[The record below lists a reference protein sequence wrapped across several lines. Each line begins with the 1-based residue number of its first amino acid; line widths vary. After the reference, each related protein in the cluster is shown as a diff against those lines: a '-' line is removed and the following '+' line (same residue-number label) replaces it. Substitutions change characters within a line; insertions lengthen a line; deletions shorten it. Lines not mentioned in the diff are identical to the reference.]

1 MVAVGEK
8 IGWRIPWSFVGILGI
23 LFQLPALLS
32 SATVA
37 TPAKHQCPGGHFP
50 CLTGRDCVRR
60 EFICDGRRDCP
71 DGSDEESC
79 GDKNLKK
86 FIEDYFQ
93 KRPDEDREK
102 KSGKCDWVHPGC
114 LCSNQSFFCANMG
127 LRKLPETIPLNTTNL
142 DISGNSFTHL
152 KKTDFPLM
160 AQLTLLVLSSSGV
173 KSLGED
179 VFGNLPKLKS
189 LYLRG
194 NEIRH
199 IAANTFGNSTSL
211 RNIYLSHNPLQS
223 ISPDGFRG
231 LAALETL
238 DLRSCSLTGLGDGVL
253 KHLTNLTHL
262 WLDGNEIEVLH
273 PNGFASLKHLQVLS
287 LTRNKL
293 VELKAFDFAGL
304 ISLQTL
310 NLAYNKIIYMNSAF
324 TGLESLRTLDLAGN
338 RIDAMKND
346 TFWPLVNIQ
355 SLNLRNN
362 VFRTCSP
369 SLFAPLHNITHI
381 YFSDFSLCSS
391 ALNVRVCE
399 PRGDGISSLAHL
411 LDSVV
416 LRVAVWVVALVA
428 CFGNVLVLVGR
439 LVLRE
444 PNAVHS
450 FYIKNLALADL
461 LMGVYLFVI
470 ASHDVMFRGEYIRH
484 DFRWRRSVGCC
495 ISGLLSTVSSE
506 ASVFTLTVITVDR
519 FASIMYPLSL
529 KRRTLR
535 FAWLCMTSVWL
546 MTLLMALVPMMR
558 PDYYGEDFYG
568 GNGVCLPLHIHDPDS
583 RGWEYS
589 AFLFCVVNTIAFTF
603 IAYAYVTM
611 FFTIT
616 HSNVGLRSTQQLQD
630 RAIAKRFA
638 FIVGTDFLCWMPIVV
653 IKIVALAGT
662 RIDETLYAWVA
673 VFLLPVNSALNPVLY
688 TLTTRLFKQQLS
700 RFLVTLRHTERAPSQ
715 RQSAGQSWSSQQ
727 NGRSSKETL
736 VTALSDPLYSKKMM
750 SSRNGHTIANGRTLN
765 GGLSRTRIGASS
777 KWQRHS
783 RTHLKREDFV

>member
-199 IAANTFGNSTSL
+199 IAANTFGNSTSI

-546 MTLLMALVPMMR
+546 MTLLMSLVPMMR

-589 AFLFCVVNTIAFTF
+589 AFVFCVVNTIAFTF

>member
-199 IAANTFGNSTSL
+199 IAANTFGNSTSI

-546 MTLLMALVPMMR
+546 MTLLMSLVPMMR

-589 AFLFCVVNTIAFTF
+589 AFVFCVVNTIAFTF

-736 VTALSDPLYSKKMM
+736 PLYSKKMM

>member
-86 FIEDYFQ
+86 LIEDYFQ

-179 VFGNLPKLKS
+179 VFGNLPNLKS

-199 IAANTFGNSTSL
+199 IAANTFGNSTSI

-310 NLAYNKIIYMNSAF
+310 
-324 TGLESLRTLDLAGN
+324 
-338 RIDAMKND
+338 
-346 TFWPLVNIQ
+346 
-355 SLNLRNN
+355 
-362 VFRTCSP
+362 
-369 SLFAPLHNITHI
+369 
-381 YFSDFSLCSS
+381 
-391 ALNVRVCE
+391 
-399 PRGDGISSLAHL
+399 
-411 LDSVV
+411 
-416 LRVAVWVVALVA
+416 
-428 CFGNVLVLVGR
+428 
-439 LVLRE
+439 
-444 PNAVHS
+444 
-450 FYIKNLALADL
+450 
-461 LMGVYLFVI
+461 
-470 ASHDVMFRGEYIRH
+470 
-484 DFRWRRSVGCC
+484 
-495 ISGLLSTVSSE
+495 
-506 ASVFTLTVITVDR
+506 
-519 FASIMYPLSL
+519 
-529 KRRTLR
+529 
-535 FAWLCMTSVWL
+535 
-546 MTLLMALVPMMR
+546 
-558 PDYYGEDFYG
+558 
-568 GNGVCLPLHIHDPDS
+568 
-583 RGWEYS
+583 
-589 AFLFCVVNTIAFTF
+589 
-603 IAYAYVTM
+603 
-611 FFTIT
+611 
-616 HSNVGLRSTQQLQD
+616 
-630 RAIAKRFA
+630 
-638 FIVGTDFLCWMPIVV
+638 
-653 IKIVALAGT
+653 
-662 RIDETLYAWVA
+662 
-673 VFLLPVNSALNPVLY
+673 
-688 TLTTRLFKQQLS
+688 
-700 RFLVTLRHTERAPSQ
+700 
-715 RQSAGQSWSSQQ
+715 
-727 NGRSSKETL
+727 
-736 VTALSDPLYSKKMM
+736 
-750 SSRNGHTIANGRTLN
+750 
-765 GGLSRTRIGASS
+765 
-777 KWQRHS
+777 
-783 RTHLKREDFV
+783 